1 MESSS
6 PEVLLCISEL
16 AEGLRVVPAETDR
29 GMATAVIVYATVA
42 RGSLIRGVRLGV
54 GVKREAQRNQGEEE
68 RHGTAGELSIVKH
81 EYLLVG

>member
-1 MESSS
+1 MESSP

-42 RGSLIRGVRLGV
+42 RGSPIRGVRLGV
-54 GVKREAQRNQGEEE
+54 GVQREAQRNQGEEE
-68 RHGTAGELSIVKH
+68 RRGMAGELSIVKH